1 MRFGVLALAGALALP
16 AAAAAQNNGGF
27 ASQPPADL
35 VPYTRFAITPWVGL
49 RVPYGTGDYFVI
61 TEAGDQFQLDED
73 RGGGVAVGL
82 DAQYQIRGPLNL
94 VAGVAYTAADE
105 DELTVTT
112 LGGATST
119 TEVFLSDGPEMLFIK
134 AGLQYRLPDPVPD
147 NRRFHPAAYLTVAP
161 SLVVMDFP
169 EIEGLDNEDVTG
181 TSTHFGLNLGAE
193 AVTNIGSRGL
203 ALSFAL
209 EDYLTFW
216 DQDRLRLRDEVL
228 LGGLFDDTVT
238 VNYDSNS
245 ANILMVR
252 AGLSW
257 RF

>member
-1 MRFGVLALAGALALP
+1 MRLGVLALAGVLALP

-35 VPYTRFAITPWVGL
+35 VPYTRFAVTPWVGL

-61 TEAGDQFQLDED
+61 TEGGDQYQLDED
-73 RGGGVAVGL
+73 RGGGAAVGL
-82 DAQYQIRGPLNL
+82 DAVYQIRGPLNL
-94 VAGVAYTAADE
+94 LAGVAYSAADE
-105 DELTVTT
+105 DELTITT
-112 LGGATST
+112 VGTTTTTTQFLGDGA
-119 TEVFLSDGPEMLFIK
+119 EMWFFK
-134 AGLQYRLPDPVPD
+134 AGVQYRLPDPIPD

-169 EIEGLDNEDVTG
+169 EIEGLDNDDVNG
-181 TSTHFGLNLGAE
+181 SSTHFGLNLGAE
-193 AVTNIGSRGL
+193 AVSNIGSRGL

-216 DQDRLRLRDEVL
+216 NQDDLRVRDEAL
-228 LGGLFDDTVT
+228 LGSLFEEPVS

-245 ANILMVR
+245 ANILVLR